1 MTVKELI
8 KLLEKLDPDKLVII
22 DDNGNTYGL
31 DSDEISIWNENDP
44 ESPVA
49 IYI

>member
-8 KLLEKLDPDKLVII
+8 ELLGKLDPDKLVII
-22 DDNGNTYGL
+22 DDDGNTYGL
-31 DSDEISIWNENDP
+31 DDNEVSIWNENDP